1 MNIYLASLLPE
12 ALLVDLPE
20 IDTQHEEIFDRI
32 ETLKTACFESSYVP
46 IDEFHSLLE
55 LFEQHFATEERLA
68 EEAALDF
75 VEHTKVHRDTLRIL
89 RKTLGEVIS
98 GAHDAHSF
106 LRYSEYWFERH
117 ISEDDRPFVAALHA
131 DRHKRSHKRRPAAD
145 TFSSAQA

>member
-89 RKTLGEVIS
+89 RKALGEVIS

-106 LRYSEYWFERH
+106 LRYAEYWFERH
-117 ISEDDRPFVAALHA
+117 ITEEDKPFANSVRECRL
-131 DRHKRSHKRRPAAD
+131 RS
-145 TFSSAQA
+145 SSCPESITSL